1 MDVILNV
8 APYCL
13 RLSNVQKMSKSEAIF
28 SNIIFYLHN
37 MRNMSTIYWGK
48 SSPEIGGKGAF
59 FRSLGSPAT
68 PVEGFVVSLL

>member
-13 RLSNVQKMSKSEAIF
+13 RLSNVQKMSKSEAIY

-37 MRNMSTIYWGK
+37 MRNMSNIYWGK
-48 SSPEIGGKGAF
+48 STPEIGGKGAF
-59 FRSLGSPAT
+59 FPAPPAKVYFEKGVQT
-68 PVEGFVVSLL
+68 QL